1 MQNTIDQFLQYH
13 SAISAKFNS
22 LGALN
27 PAQDACFF
35 GISKG
40 RIARH
45 MLQLA
50 QQTNE
55 TDAETLIGKLRVI
68 YSQVESEI
76 AGGLPFECRDELTN
90 ALVEGHH
97 A

>member
-1 MQNTIDQFLQYH
+1 MQDTISKFIEYH
-13 SAISAKFNS
+13 AAISGKFNS

-35 GISKG
+35 GISRG

-50 QQTNE
+50 EQTKE
-55 TDAETLIGKLRVI
+55 PDPETLIGVLRAI
-68 YSQVESEI
+68 YRQVESEI

-90 ALVEGHH
+90 ALVEAHR
-97 A
+97 